1 MYKFQASFL
10 IYTSI
15 YLLGSSKISFNIV
28 RKNNV
33 NIVLKKSSKKI

>member
-15 YLLGSSKISFNIV
+15 YLLGSSKISF
-28 RKNNV
+28 KHYE
-33 NIVLKKSSKKI
+33 KKQR